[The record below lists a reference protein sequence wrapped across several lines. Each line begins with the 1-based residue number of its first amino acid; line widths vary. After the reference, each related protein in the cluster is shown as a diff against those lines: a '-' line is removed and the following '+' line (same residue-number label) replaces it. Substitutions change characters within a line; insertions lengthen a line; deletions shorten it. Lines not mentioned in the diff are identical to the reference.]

1 MAEDTSKAKTVG
13 VNVALDKT
21 FEKGLLE
28 GINVGFEGFI
38 GETKEEGTFN
48 LQPPK
53 TQDVSVSAGLTT
65 KKGTKFRLT
74 HSQSKSKEKPYY
86 PKREEK
92 STILSI
98 SKSFKKGGKAKVKK
112 AYLGS
117 YIAGGPN
124 DQSNQTYRKY
134 YKGMV

>member
-65 KKGTKFRLT
+65 KKGTKFSIT
-74 HSQSKSKEKPYY
+74 HSRTKAEENTYY
-86 PKREEK
+86 PKRK
-92 STILSI
+92 TQSTILSI
-98 SKSFKKGGKAKVKK
+98 QKSFNKGGKVEK
-112 AYLGS
+112 AYVGS
-117 YIAGGPN
+117 FIAGGPN
-124 DQSNQTYRKY
+124 NQSNKTYRKY